1 MASSIQDRPTLNTY
15 APAAARVSGSREQR
29 AWGQA
34 QNFEQVFL
42 NTMFGQMFT
51 GIGTDSPLGGKHSE
65 AWRGML
71 VDEYAKSVSA
81 QGGVGLA
88 NHIYRELVSAQEA
101 GGRRLPVLPATPALP
116 TAAALPRP

>member
-1 MASSIQDRPTLNTY
+1 MRSQTPEITALNSY
-15 APAAARVSGSREQR
+15 APPAARVAGSREQR

-42 NTMFGQMFT
+42 NTMFAQMFT
-51 GIGTDSPLGGKHSE
+51 GVGNDSPLGGKQSE

-71 VDEYAKSVSA
+71 IDEYAKSVSN

-88 NHIYRELVSAQEA
+88 GHIYRELIGAQEA
-101 GGRRLPVLPATPALP
+101 ATSRVPAS
-116 TAAALPRP
+116 R

>member
-1 MASSIQDRPTLNTY
+1 MGSTIHDRAVLNTY
-15 APAAARVSGSREQR
+15 TPAAAKVAGSREQR

-65 AWRGML
+65 SWRGML

-101 GGRRLPVLPATPALP
+101 GARRLPVLPATPALP
-116 TAAALPRP
+116 SSAALPRP

>member
-1 MASSIQDRPTLNTY
+1 MRSQTPTPAAINAYT
-15 APAAARVSGSREQR
+15 PAAARVAGTKEAK
-29 AWGQA
+29 AWNQA

-51 GIGTDSPLGGKHSE
+51 GIGNDSPLGGKQSE

-71 VDEYAKSVSA
+71 VDEYAKSVTS

-88 NHIYRELVSAQEA
+88 NHIYRELIGAQEA
-101 GGRRLPVLPATPALP
+101 APRRVPA
-116 TAAALPRP
+116 RS

>member
-1 MASSIQDRPTLNTY
+1 MRSQTPTQSVLNIYT
-15 APAAARVSGSREQR
+15 PAAARVSGSKESR
-29 AWGQA
+29 AWNQA

-51 GIGTDSPLGGKHSE
+51 GIGNDSPLGGKQSE

-71 VDEYAKSVSA
+71 VDEYAKSVTA

-88 NHIYRELVSAQEA
+88 NHIYRELVGAQEA
-101 GGRRLPVLPATPALP
+101 APRRLPQVPA
-116 TAAALPRP
+116 R

>member
-1 MASSIQDRPTLNTY
+1 MASRIADRAVLNSYT
-15 APAAARVSGSREQR
+15 PAAAKVAGSREQR

-51 GIGTDSPLGGKHSE
+51 GIGTESPLGGKHSE
-65 AWRGML
+65 SWRGML

-88 NHIYRELVSAQEA
+88 NHIYRELVNAQEA
-101 GGRRLPVLPATPALP
+101 GARRLPVLPATPALP
-116 TAAALPRP
+116 AATALPRS